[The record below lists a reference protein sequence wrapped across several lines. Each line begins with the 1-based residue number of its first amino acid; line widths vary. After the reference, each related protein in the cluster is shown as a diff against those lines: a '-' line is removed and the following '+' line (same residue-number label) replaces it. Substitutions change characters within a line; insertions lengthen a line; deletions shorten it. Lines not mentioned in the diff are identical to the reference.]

1 MAALLGPFTPRSL
14 NSHFAPRNIGSYGMA
29 PPITYATLRARDGGH
44 GDGPDPLLVEGWT
57 LYALGVCVI
66 LARLIT
72 RYKMVGIEGSKPDDW
87 LMILVMVDDSL
98 VMIIYGIEST
108 MSHLVSLYGGNSNLS
123 PAQREEMS
131 EEEVQRRVFG
141 SKLFMVGW
149 FTYSGAMWML
159 KLCMVFF
166 FARIT
171 VGLRRQVWITGAYV
185 IVGVSYFIICLV
197 LFLTCR
203 PWNKLW
209 QIRPDPGPNCSIE
222 SPVYY
227 LTVLSFNVLT
237 DAFLISLP
245 LPLLIRSSLPWRRKA
260 ILVLLFSAGIFIIT
274 AAILRCV
281 FSLTD
286 PQNSR
291 TVSAWACRETF
302 VAVVV
307 GNAPMLKQL
316 LTKRA
321 WSKARAVT
329 ALYGGAG
336 SGSGGSPRSGR
347 PGGSNSGDATLV
359 NGSSEEEEKP
369 EWKIHQ
375 HTEMSVKMEDRAT
388 LEDDRAPDANR
399 LGASGGCF
407 YAATCESAA
416 TNGSASSSH
425 TASGERGRCEP

>member
-1 MAALLGPFTPRSL
+1 
-14 NSHFAPRNIGSYGMA
+14 MA
-29 PPITYATLRARDGGH
+29 PPITYAALGARDGGH
-44 GDGPDPLLVEGWT
+44 GGGPDPLLVEGWI

-72 RYKMVGIEGSKPDDW
+72 RYKMVGVEGSKPDDW
-87 LMILVMVDDSL
+87 LMILVM
-98 VMIIYGIEST
+98 IIYGIESM

-123 PAQREEMS
+123 PTQREEMD

-149 FTYSGAMWML
+149 FSYSGAMWVL

-166 FARIT
+166 FSRIT
-171 VGLRRQVWITGAYV
+171 VGLRRQIWITGAYV
-185 IVGVSYFIICLV
+185 VVGVSYFIICLV
-197 LFLTCR
+197 LFLTCQ

-209 QIRPDPGPNCSIE
+209 QIYPDPGPSCSIE

-260 ILVLLFSAGIFIIT
+260 ILVLLFSAGIFVIT

-316 LTKRA
+316 LTKRT
-321 WSKARAVT
+321 WSKART
-329 ALYGGAG
+329 LTTLYRSTGT
-336 SGSGGSPRSGR
+336 GSGGSPRSWR
-347 PGGSNSGDATLV
+347 PRGSSGGDATLV
-359 NGSSEEEEKP
+359 NQSDKKIK
-369 EWKIHQ
+369 WKILCR
-375 HTEMSVKMEDRAT
+375 TEMSVETEDRPA
-388 LEDDRAPDANR
+388 LEDDRTPGVNR
-399 LGASGGCF
+399 LGVSSECF
-407 YAATCESAA
+407 YAATCESPA
-416 TNGSASSSH
+416 TGSGAGSSH
-425 TASGERGRCEP
+425 AASGAKGEV

>member
-1 MAALLGPFTPRSL
+1 
-14 NSHFAPRNIGSYGMA
+14 MA
-29 PPITYATLRARDGGH
+29 PPMTYTALQARDSRGH
-44 GDGPDPLLVEGWT
+44 GVGSDPLLVEGWT

-66 LARLIT
+66 LTRLIT
-72 RYKMVGIEGSKPDDW
+72 RYKMVGVEGSKPDDW
-87 LMILVMVDDSL
+87 LMIF

-123 PAQREEMS
+123 PIQREEMS

-141 SKLFMVGW
+141 SKMFMVGW
-149 FTYSGAMWML
+149 FTYSGAMWVL

-171 VGLRRQVWITGAYV
+171 VGLRRQIWITGAYV
-185 IVGVSYFIICLV
+185 VVGISYFIICLV

-203 PWNKLW
+203 PWHKLW
-209 QIRPDPGPNCSIE
+209 QIYPDPGPNCSIE

-227 LTVLSFNVLT
+227 LTVLSFNVAT

-260 ILVLLFSAGIFIIT
+260 ILILLFSAGIFVIT
-274 AAILRCV
+274 AAVLRCV

-307 GNAPMLKQL
+307 GNAPMLKPLFSGHPWRKPATQPGNSKL
-316 LTKRA
+316 HSSLDQKKR
-321 WSKARAVT
+321 
-329 ALYGGAG
+329 
-336 SGSGGSPRSGR
+336 
-347 PGGSNSGDATLV
+347 SNSGDATLV
-359 NGSSEEEEKP
+359 NESMEKL
-369 EWKIHQ
+369 EIYQ
-375 HTEMSVKMEDRAT
+375 MTELSVETEKRAT
-388 LEDDRAPDANR
+388 WEDDRP
-399 LGASGGCF
+399 LGIDGLGVVRGCS
-407 YAATCESAA
+407 YAATCEFS
-416 TNGSASSSH
+416 TTSSRASSSH
-425 TASGERGRCEP
+425 TASGETCEV

>member
-1 MAALLGPFTPRSL
+1 
-14 NSHFAPRNIGSYGMA
+14 MA
-29 PPITYATLRARDGGH
+29 PTIAFAALRARDSGRRG
-44 GDGPDPLLVEGWT
+44 GPDPVLVEGWT
-57 LYALGVCVI
+57 LYALGVSVI
-66 LARLIT
+66 LARLVT
-72 RYKMVGIEGSKPDDW
+72 RYKMVGVEGSKPDDW
-87 LMILVMVDDSL
+87 LMIL

-123 PAQREEMS
+123 PAQRAEMS

-141 SKLFMVGW
+141 SKMFMVGW
-149 FTYSGAMWML
+149 FSYSGAMWVL

-171 VGLRRQVWITGAYV
+171 VGLRRQVWITAAYV
-185 IVGVSYFIICLV
+185 VVGMSYFVICLV

-203 PWNKLW
+203 CVVLALHFTPPLALHDSKFLTNDGGGTRPWHKLW
-209 QIRPDPGPNCSIE
+209 QIYPDPGPANCSIE

-260 ILVLLFSAGIFIIT
+260 ILVLLFSAGIFVIT
-274 AAILRCV
+274 AAVLRCV

-302 VAVVV
+302 VAVIV

-321 WSKARAVT
+321 WSKARIAT
-329 ALYGGAG
+329 ARCVGAG
-336 SGSGGSPRSGR
+336 TGRSGSPLSRQVGGSK
-347 PGGSNSGDATLV
+347 SGDATLV
-359 NGSSEEEEKP
+359 DESAAEPGLE
-369 EWKIHQ
+369 IHRK
-375 HTEMSVKMEDRAT
+375 TEMSVELTDRAT
-388 LEDDRAPDANR
+388 LEDDRPPGVNG
-399 LGASGGCF
+399 LGELSGCF
-407 YAATCESAA
+407 YKAICESPA
-416 TNGSASSSH
+416 ASSCASSRH
-425 TASGERGRCEP
+425 TASGERGEV